1 MTTPLAGKPTFGAGR
16 AFMIGN
22 YANPTPTR
30 ALVPQ
35 SQSIDF
41 KRKTESLFGE
51 KQLAVAVGAGEMEI
65 TGKVEYGKINARV
78 FADIMF
84 GDGSATGSYAE
95 ADQEAQTVPGSTP
108 YTVTVANATNFLFDL
123 GVVNATTG
131 VIMSCVA
138 AGSEA
143 AGLSYS
149 VVTSGASK
157 GKYTF
162 ASGDANANVKI
173 SYAYTNTTAG
183 ETVSLVNQQQGL
195 TGNFQAVHVLP
206 WGTEQDMFVFNNCLA
221 SSAGISL
228 KKSGFA
234 SNTIDYTAAA
244 DNTGNVGTATFA
256 EAA

>member
-16 AFMIGN
+16 AFAIGN
-22 YANPTPTR
+22 YTNPTPAR

-41 KRKTESLFGE
+41 KRKIESLFGE

-65 TGKVEYGKINARV
+65 TGKVEFSKINARMY
-78 FADIMF
+78 ADIMF
-84 GDGSATGSYAE
+84 GDSSAVGSYAE
-95 ADQEAQTVPGSTP
+95 ADAEAATIPGTTP
-108 YTVTVANATNFLFDL
+108 YTVTVANAANYQFDL

-131 VIMSCVA
+131 VIMTCVA
-138 AGSEA
+138 SGSEV
-143 AGLSYS
+143 AGVSYS
-149 VVTSGASK
+149 VVTTGANK

-162 ASGDANANVKI
+162 ASGDANGNVKI
-173 SYAYTNTTAG
+173 SYAYSNSTAG
-183 ETVSLVNQQQGL
+183 ETVALTNQLQGL

-206 WGTEQDMFVFNNCLA
+206 WGTEQDMFVFTNCLA
-221 SSAGISL
+221 SSSGISL

-234 SNTIDYTAAA
+234 SFSLEYQAAC
-244 DNTGNVGTATFA
+244 DNTGSVGTATFA